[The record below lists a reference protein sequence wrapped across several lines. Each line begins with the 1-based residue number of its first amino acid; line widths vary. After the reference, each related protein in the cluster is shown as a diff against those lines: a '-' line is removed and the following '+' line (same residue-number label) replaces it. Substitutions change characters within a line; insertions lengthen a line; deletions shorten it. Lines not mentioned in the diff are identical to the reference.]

1 MLNILIVDD
10 SESNQMVIENALEEF
25 NETTGTEFSIEFA
38 MNGAVAVEMCKGKN
52 YHIVFMDVMMPVMD
66 GIEATRHI
74 HTLSPKSMIVAVTAS
89 GDPANQKAILQA
101 GAEDYIHKPIDMVVF
116 MARIKHYCFLAE
128 VRKTKALKASASVR
142 NCINKNVLVPKIL
155 FQIENED
162 QLAEFWEYCLFN
174 LPNNGDL
181 SDVVRTLYLIASYVL
196 EKEITPEIA
205 IEYTH
210 DTIYFT
216 MSDIENFN
224 EANLRTLL
232 RQHLSAIPYKIVS
245 DRFSIA
251 VRTKEEKKSDVELS
265 PIALVEV
272 EEEILEAPVRSVQG
286 ATVFKKRE
294 PSAQKFV
301 CDYISPE
308 ELIDIKEY
316 LGSLT
321 SLLLIVSSGE
331 IESDEVKEIAFF
343 LSHIGKVATLYPESY
358 SIGIA
363 ITNLARD
370 IDENV
375 EPFQEKSTFLGEM
388 CVAYGQDLSSW
399 VRLVFEEGT
408 NDVNCMDESIIFNSM
423 MISQTLLGS
432 EQPAQEVD
440 LDEIFDF

>member
-10 SESNQMVIENALEEF
+10 SESNQMVIESALEDFSEAS
-25 NETTGTEFSIEFA
+25 GTEFSIDFA
-38 MNGAVAVEMCKGKN
+38 INGAVAVEMCEARM
-52 YHIVFMDVMMPVMD
+52 YHVIFMDVMMPVMD
-66 GIEATRHI
+66 GIEATRRI
-74 HTLSPKSMIVAVTAS
+74 HLLSPKSMIVAVTAS
-89 GDPANQKAILQA
+89 GDPANQKKIFQA

-128 VRKTKALKASASVR
+128 VRKSKALKASASVR

-181 SDVVRTLYLIASYVL
+181 SDAVRTLYLIASYVL

-210 DTIYFT
+210 DTYYFT
-216 MSDIENFN
+216 MSDIESFN
-224 EANLRTLL
+224 ETNLRALL
-232 RQHLSAIPYKIVS
+232 GQHLSAIPYKIIS

-251 VRTKEEKKSDVELS
+251 VRTQEGEKEEESEVVETTPS
-265 PIALVEV
+265 PLGKNEPTV
-272 EEEILEAPVRSVQG
+272 SV
-286 ATVFKKRE
+286 KKRE
-294 PSAQKFV
+294 SSSQKFV

-308 ELIDIKEY
+308 ELVDIKEY

-321 SLLLIVSSGE
+321 SLLLVVSSGE
-331 IESDEVKEIAFF
+331 IEVDEIKEIAFF
-343 LSHIGKVATLYPESY
+343 LGHIGKVATLYSESY

-363 ITNLARD
+363 ISNLSRD
-370 IDENV
+370 IDDNV
-375 EPFQEKSTFLGEM
+375 AAFQEKSSLLGEM
-388 CVAYGQDLSSW
+388 CVAYGEDLSTW

-423 MISQTLLGS
+423 MISQTILGS
-432 EQPAQEVD
+432 EPPAEQVD

>member
-1 MLNILIVDD
+1 MMLNILIVDD
-10 SESNQMVIENALEEF
+10 SESNQMVIESALEDFSEA
-25 NETTGTEFSIEFA
+25 TGSEFSIEFA
-38 MNGAVAVEMCKGKN
+38 INGAVAVEMCEAKN

-74 HTLSPKSMIVAVTAS
+74 HALSPKTMIVAVTAS
-89 GDPANQKAILQA
+89 GDPANQKGILQA

-128 VRKTKALKASASVR
+128 VRKSKALKASASVR

-181 SDVVRTLYLIASYVL
+181 SDAVRTLYLIASYVL

-210 DTIYFT
+210 DTYYFT

-224 EANLRTLL
+224 EANLRSLL
-232 RQHLSAIPYKIVS
+232 GQHLSAIPYKIVS

-251 VRTKEEKKSDVELS
+251 VRTQEGKKGPETPPIERGTPS
-265 PIALVEV
+265 PRVSESAITPKPR
-272 EEEILEAPVRSVQG
+272 EAVS
-286 ATVFKKRE
+286 
-294 PSAQKFV
+294 QKVV

-321 SLLLIVSSGE
+321 SLLLVVSSGE
-331 IESDEVKEIAFF
+331 IEVDEIKEIAFF
-343 LSHIGKVATLYPESY
+343 LDHIGKVATLYSESY

-363 ITNLARD
+363 ITNLSRD

-375 EPFQEKSTFLGEM
+375 MAFQAKSSLLGEM
-388 CVAYGQDLSSW
+388 CVAYGEDLSTW

-423 MISQTLLGS
+423 MISQTILGGES
-432 EQPAQEVD
+432 PAEQVD